1 MASLESCSVLVTGG
15 LGFIGS
21 HTCLSLLDA
30 GCTIT
35 VIDNLHN
42 SFEVAYERMK
52 ELAGDKASKL
62 AYVKLDLL
70 DMPGMQ
76 SLFKSNKFDAC
87 IHFAGLKAV
96 GESVAK
102 PMLYY
107 NNNIVGTCNLIECM
121 RADPTCK
128 KIVFSSS
135 ATVYGEPEYVPL
147 DENHRLNAINP
158 YGRTK
163 LFIEE
168 ILRDVCRAEADLSCV
183 LLRYFNPVGAHPS
196 GRIGESPVG
205 IPNNL
210 MPFVQQ
216 VAVGKRPELTV
227 FGNDYDTVDGTGVR
241 DYIHVMDLAD
251 GHTAALRKITSTPS
265 LGCVVYNLGTG
276 KGTSVL
282 EMVSN
287 FEAASGKKVPYKI
300 AARRDGDAPAVWAST
315 EYAEKELGW
324 KAKFT
329 IKEMCEHQWNWAK
342 NNPNGY
348 ES

>member
-1 MASLESCSVLVTGG
+1 MDLQNCSVLVTGG
-15 LGFIGS
+15 IGFIGS
-21 HTCLSLLDA
+21 HTCLCMLES
-30 GCTIT
+30 GCSI
-35 VIDNLHN
+35 VIIDNLHN
-42 SFEVAYERMK
+42 SFEVAFDRMK
-52 ELAGDKASKL
+52 EIAGKDRASQMTF
-62 AYVKLDLL
+62 VKLDLL
-70 DMPGMQ
+70 DKPGMEK
-76 SLFKSNKFDAC
+76 LFEDNKFDAC
-87 IHFAGLKAV
+87 IHCAGLKAV

-107 NNNIVGTCNLIECM
+107 TNNIVGTCNLLECM
-121 RADPTCK
+121 QKSATCK

-147 DENHRLNAINP
+147 DENHRLQAINP

-168 ILRDVCRAEADLSCV
+168 ILRDVCKAEKDMSCI

-216 VAVGKRPELTV
+216 VAVGRRPELSV
-227 FGNDYDTVDGTGVR
+227 FGDDYDTVDGTGVR
-241 DYIHVMDLAD
+241 DYIHVMDLAE
-251 GHTAALRKITSTPS
+251 GHVAALKKIMNTPD

-282 EMVSN
+282 EMVKS
-287 FEAASGKKVPYKI
+287 FEAASGNPVPYKI
-300 AARRDGDAPAVWAST
+300 VPRREGDAPAVWALT
-315 EYAEKELGW
+315 ETAEKELGW
-324 KAKFT
+324 KAKYT

-348 ES
+348 E